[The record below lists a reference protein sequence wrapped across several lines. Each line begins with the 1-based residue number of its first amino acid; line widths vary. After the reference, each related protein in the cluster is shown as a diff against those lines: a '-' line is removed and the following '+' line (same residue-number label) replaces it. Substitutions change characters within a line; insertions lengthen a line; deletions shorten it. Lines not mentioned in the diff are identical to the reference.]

1 MLSVGIN
8 LLVTETVVHKVM
20 GRHGAC
26 ERNHVWDIFVINSE
40 GGDYLD
46 LSSVH
51 IYLCSGRISF
61 ENIPI
66 RLDFKTNGSLSNPY
80 TQQ

>member
-26 ERNHVWDIFVINSE
+26 ERNHVWKCFVINIV
-40 GGDYLD
+40 GKVIKAK
-46 LSSVH
+46 LSASIFALKEFHLKMFPIGEILKPIVFSV
-51 IYLCSGRISF
+51 ILA
-61 ENIPI
+61 
-66 RLDFKTNGSLSNPY
+66 
-80 TQQ
+80 